1 MEKMCNLHYTKNL
14 ENLSSLVIS
23 AHEKRG
29 LKIQNKWEGKKWFTK
44 HIQRKI
50 KNLFFAN
57 CHPTK
62 GFEMSEFSPSV

>member
-1 MEKMCNLHYTKNL
+1 M
-14 ENLSSLVIS
+14 SSLIIK
-23 AHEKRG
+23 AHKKKA
-29 LKIQNKWEGKKWFTK
+29 LKTQNKQGGKKKLLTK

-50 KNLFFAN
+50 KNLFLAN